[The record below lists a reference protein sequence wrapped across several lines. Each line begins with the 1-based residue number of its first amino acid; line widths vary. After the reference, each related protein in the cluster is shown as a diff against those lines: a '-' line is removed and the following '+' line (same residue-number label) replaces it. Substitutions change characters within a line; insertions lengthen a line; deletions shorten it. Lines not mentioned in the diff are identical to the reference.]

1 MENAKKV
8 KLIQFI
14 AISHQDLNMKQL
26 HFRGAGGVMTWCKNK
41 KKRIIGFLFRVE
53 RQSSSEVTDKRI

>member
-41 KKRIIGFLFRVE
+41 HKRKISYCFLFQVE
-53 RQSSSEVTDKRI
+53 R

>member
-1 MENAKKV
+1 MENAKKVKQNAKKV

-41 KKRIIGFLFRVE
+41 HIRKISYCFLFQVE
-53 RQSSSEVTDKRI
+53 R